1 VNGADLRTPNLRPGQ
16 KERLD
21 LSELDAGMYT
31 VFCEIPGH
39 ESSGM
44 VAMLMVGTS
53 HSGGAAVSAANDNA
67 GINTKLND

>member
-1 VNGADLRTPNLRPGQ
+1 
-16 KERLD
+16 
-21 LSELDAGMYT
+21 
-31 VFCEIPGH
+31 
-39 ESSGM
+39 M